1 MKTVLEEIEQL
12 GRTEEVKRSKV
23 QEEETKKEIKE
34 ETKKEIKK
42 EIKEETKEELEE
54 KFTIL
59 SKNKHIP
66 YLTKHESS
74 IRLIFNSLSSVI
86 SSYSI
91 FMLTSITSV
100 MNTMVN
106 TDLGKDIIEKII
118 WRVLLYRQWGA
129 RMEEQ
134 FKFKYSGLNI
144 DANWCNDIK
153 ETCSSIYKTKMKEYI
168 LELEKNS

>member
-1 MKTVLEEIEQL
+1 MKNMKTVLEEIEQL
-12 GRTEEVKRSKV
+12 GRTEEVKTSKV
-23 QEEETKKEIKE
+23 QEEEIKE
-34 ETKKEIKK
+34 ETKE

-86 SSYSI
+86 SSCSI
-91 FMLTSITSV
+91 FMLTSITSI

-118 WRVLLYRQWGA
+118 WRALLYRQWGA

-153 ETCSSIYKTKMKEYI
+153 VTCSSIYKKKMKEYI